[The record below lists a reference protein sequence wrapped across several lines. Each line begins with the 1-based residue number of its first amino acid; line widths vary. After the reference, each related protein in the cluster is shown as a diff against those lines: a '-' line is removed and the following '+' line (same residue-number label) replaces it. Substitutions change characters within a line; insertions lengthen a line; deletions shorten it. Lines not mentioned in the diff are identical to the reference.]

1 VLGIFFHRFCIYA
14 DLIIRGISVKNYMD
28 VFQVIKTR
36 RSVRAY
42 KPDAIP
48 EESLKKVLEAAR
60 LAPSA
65 KNAQSWKFI
74 VVQDEKKRKELAEA
88 AANQTFVGEAPV
100 VIAAV
105 ALEPNYI
112 MSCGVPAYAVDLSIA
127 VDHMTLVAVEEGLG
141 TCWIG
146 GFDQE
151 KVREI
156 LKIPSKYKV
165 VALLPIGFPAD
176 SPGPKIRKSF
186 EEIVCYDNFLQ

>member
-1 VLGIFFHRFCIYA
+1 
-14 DLIIRGISVKNYMD
+14 MD